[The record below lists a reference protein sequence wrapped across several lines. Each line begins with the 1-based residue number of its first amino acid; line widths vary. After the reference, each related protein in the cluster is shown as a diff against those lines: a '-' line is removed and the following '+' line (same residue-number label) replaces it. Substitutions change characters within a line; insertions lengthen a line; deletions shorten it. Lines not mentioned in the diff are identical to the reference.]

1 MMNCRRSNV
10 PRAPLLIRQREDLA
24 WGKIDAIILKAA
36 TREENSQRFQASS
49 PLSLREAFSRLEGG
63 LVAAILRLRNNHLKS
78 ERKIASS
85 KIEKHAL
92 PPTQMTSAKQ
102 TKIKLPSSR
111 VSSILLEKI
120 SFISFFHLVAEAP
133 TAGRSRGRVCSFEV
147 STLVTNKCCR
157 Y

>member
-120 SFISFFHLVAEAP
+120 SFISFFHLAAEAP
-133 TAGRSRGRVCSFEV
+133 TAGSPRPRLFF
-147 STLVTNKCCR
+147 
-157 Y
+157 

>member
-1 MMNCRRSNV
+1 MRIKDANKAKTTMITRPTRT
-10 PRAPLLIRQREDLA
+10 LWEDRIA
-24 WGKIDAIILKAA
+24 
-36 TREENSQRFQASS
+36 
-49 PLSLREAFSRLEGG
+49 LSLTKAFSRLEGG
-63 LVAAILRLRNNHLKS
+63 LVAAILQLRNNHLKS
-78 ERKIASS
+78 ERKITSS

-120 SFISFFHLVAEAP
+120 SFISFFHLIAEAP
-133 TAGRSRGRVCSFEV
+133 TAGRSRARVCSFEV
-147 STLVTNKCCR
+147 SNLVTDKCCR